1 MLYQFPLFAM
11 AHVVAAVLS
20 LVLAVVVYT
29 RRANPGY
36 LHFTGLLLNLAFWS
50 AMTFMEVGALEVEGK
65 RFWSQWQYLAIVSIG
80 PVWLLFAAHLS
91 HRRKFLSNPWR
102 HLIWIIPLITLFAAF
117 TDEGFGLLWGEIS
130 IPENTFHPIAVYGRG
145 PLFFPHIIFTYS
157 LMLIGTVWMVQ
168 AFLHYP
174 RKRKRQLTMILV
186 LFAIGWLANI
196 IYILG
201 LSPIPGLDV
210 TSLSFT
216 FIAAVL
222 FWFIARKQL
231 FDLVP
236 IARGRVVDNL
246 AHGVIVINDDDVI
259 VDINPAALSITSYK
273 GPSPLGIT
281 IWEMFADYADLLQP
295 LRDRPNL
302 HEELDIPS
310 DPPRCLD
317 VQVTAIQ
324 ADDDT
329 QSHAGQIITI
339 RDITQQKNMQKVQ
352 DDQRRLAEALADTA
366 AAVNSTL
373 ELDEVLERILE
384 NAGKV
389 VPHDAADIALVNGHG
404 KLVFVRAKGF
414 ERYGRSNQGMDR
426 DFNISEIPNLKNM
439 AETGQPYIIK
449 DTETDPDWV
458 RDLLNDNWIRSYIGA
473 PIVSRGRLLGFISL
487 NAETPNYFK
496 TEQMGRLRAFA
507 DQAAIAIENAQLFS
521 DTARRAEEMRIL
533 YEIGFAITSGLS
545 LEKTVRAL
553 FDQLKKVIPI
563 DLFYLAL
570 VNQADNNLI
579 FHTYDGKGKTLN
591 LPPLSLTDQPSLTR
605 YTIEKRKT
613 VYIPDVHAPDAEYPY
628 ELTVKTPGDYDGK
641 THLGVPLIL
650 GERVLGALA
659 MRARAVDAYTPDQI
673 CLVETI
679 ANQASVAM
687 DNARMFEEVQHLA
700 VTDSLTGIYNRR
712 YFFPYAQKEIERAR
726 RYKKSLS
733 IILMDI
739 DHFKKVNDRFG
750 HLVGDR
756 ALQMVARTCLAELRK
771 VDVMC
776 RFGGEEFIVLL
787 PETPK
792 LKAALAARRIRDAV
806 AGARLAVNGGEVALT
821 VSIGVA
827 ELDGG
832 HADINALIQSADKAL
847 YQAKEAGRNEV
858 MVA

>member
-36 LHFTGLLLNLAFWS
+36 FHFTGLLLNLAFWS

-65 RFWSQWQYLAIVSIG
+65 RFWSQWQYLSIVSIG

-157 LMLIGTVWMVQ
+157 LMLVGTVWMVQ

-174 RKRKRQLTMILV
+174 RKRKYQITMILV

-201 LSPIPGLDV
+201 LSPIPGLDM

-384 NAGKV
+384 NVGKV
-389 VPHDAADIALVNGHG
+389 VPHDAANISLVDERGD
-404 KLVFVRAKGF
+404 VRFVRTRGY
-414 ERYGRSNQGMDR
+414 ERFGSNEQVLNVK
-426 DFNISEIPNLKNM
+426 FNIAKVPNLRKM
-439 AETGQPYIIK
+439 AQTGQPSINK
-449 DTETDPDWV
+449 DTQNDPDWV
-458 RDLLNDNWIRSYIGA
+458 KGFEDDYWIRSYIGA
-473 PIVSRGRLLGFISL
+473 PIISKGRLLGFISL
-487 NAETPNYFK
+487 DAETPNFFK
-496 TEQMGRLRAFA
+496 IDQLNRLRAFA

-521 DTARRAEEMRIL
+521 VTSRRAEEMRIL
-533 YEIGFAITSGLS
+533 YEIGLAVTSGLG
-545 LEKTVRAL
+545 LDNTIRTL
-553 FDQLKKVIPI
+553 YDQLSKVIPI
-563 DLFYLAL
+563 DFFYLAL
-570 VNQADNNLI
+570 VNQAENSVS
-579 FHTYDGKGKTLN
+579 FRVYDEAGN
-591 LPPLSLTDQPSLTR
+591 EIQIPDIPLLDQPSLTR
-605 YTIEKRKT
+605 YTIEKQRT
-613 VYIPDVHAPDAEYPY
+613 VYIPDVHAPDAEFPY
-628 ELTVKTPGDYDGK
+628 EKTVKVTEHEEN
-641 THLGVPLIL
+641 THLGIPLIL
-650 GERVLGALA
+650 SGRVLGVLA
-659 MRARAVDAYTPDQI
+659 MCAKVINAYSPDQI
-673 CLVETI
+673 RLVETI
-679 ANQASVAM
+679 ANQASIAM
-687 DNARMFEEVQHLA
+687 ENAQMFEKMQHLA
-700 VTDSLTGIYNRR
+700 VTDSLTGLYNRH
-712 YFFPYAQKEIERAR
+712 YFFPFAENEIERSR
-726 RYKKSLS
+726 RYHKELS

-739 DHFKKVNDRFG
+739 DHFKRVNDSFG
-750 HLVGDR
+750 HQSGDQT
-756 ALQMVARTCLAELRK
+756 LKMVAEICLEELRK

-776 RFGGEEFIVLL
+776 RFGGEEFLILL
-787 PETPK
+787 PETPEVEAG
-792 LKAALAARRIRDAV
+792 KAAKRICEAIAAARLPV
-806 AGARLAVNGGEVALT
+806 EGGEIAVT
-821 VSIGVA
+821 VSMGVA
-827 ELDGG
+827 SLDDE
-832 HADINALIQSADKAL
+832 HEDINALIQTADKAL
-847 YQAKEAGRNEV
+847 YQAKEAGRNRVEV
-858 MVA
+858 I